1 MILTGK
7 MFEDAMNQ
15 INEAF
20 AQVNKKV
27 DKLEKEIKA
36 LTQEKANGNAKKGQS
51 KG

>member
-27 DKLEKEIKA
+27 DKLQDEVKA
-36 LTQEKANGNAKKGQS
+36 LTQEKLGKKPV
-51 KG
+51 KK

>member
-7 MFEDAMNQ
+7 MFEDAMSQ

-27 DKLEKEIKA
+27 DKLQDEVKA
-36 LTQEKANGNAKKGQS
+36 LTKEKAKGNAKKGQS

>member
-36 LTQEKANGNAKKGQS
+36 LTQEKLVKKPV
-51 KG
+51 KK

>member
-7 MFEDAMNQ
+7 MFEDAMSQ

-27 DKLEKEIKA
+27 DKLQDEVKA
-36 LTQEKANGNAKKGQS
+36 LSWRCHWLSPLSGP
-51 KG
+51 

>member
-27 DKLEKEIKA
+27 DKLQDEVKA
-36 LTQEKANGNAKKGQS
+36 LTQEKPVKKPV
-51 KG
+51 KR